1 MKCPEEV
8 IFLICILPRNF
19 GCKYNL
25 HLFLQQSNSVAGK
38 MDGIKS
44 VIPERSPSPAQ
55 LPYTSE
61 KHPKGTLAEI
71 NLLRSHRELCDV
83 VLNVGIRK
91 IFAHR
96 YVSSYII
103 SNI

>member
-1 MKCPEEV
+1 MKMEGVNKLVNPLV
-8 IFLICILPRNF
+8 
-19 GCKYNL
+19 
-25 HLFLQQSNSVAGK
+25 
-38 MDGIKS
+38 
-44 VIPERSPSPAQ
+44 ERSPSPAC

-61 KHPKGTLAEI
+61 KHPRACLAEI

-96 YVSSYII
+96 YFIWFTLLYLKITFSFFQSHFICM
-103 SNI
+103 

>member
-1 MKCPEEV
+1 
-8 IFLICILPRNF
+8 L
-19 GCKYNL
+19 
-25 HLFLQQSNSVAGK
+25 
-38 MDGIKS
+38 DGIKS

-96 YVSSYII
+96 YFLEF
-103 SNI
+103 